1 MESIFLKLINREL
14 VYITKSGHNKLISY
28 GCFFDIKLVYSLAWI
43 YKFYFEKNVTLFLPK
58 IINKDTLV
66 IFNETVAG
74 FELSEKEI
82 IYCNLEAIENISLK
96 QNNVFIFGYAD
107 FIFHELSGVKRRI
120 NTQLKNV
127 KGVIHFLSYTTLHFF
142 DLNILDSLEKYKVK
156 ERHSFNFNFMDIFDN
171 DQDIFDCNIEALVD
185 FLVNND
191 KNVYLSLN
199 IPLIK
204 ILQIEKTLKEKG
216 LVVSRKETENA
227 IVINSSKNIFS
238 SFLNLDYSIYIFAGK
253 IENPSELVYYLKEMK
268 GGEVYFDS
276 CSGVDNHLKLISN
289 NNLHRTIIKDSQE
302 FDDYNT
308 MIKDLG
314 EIILVSESYHKFTAP
329 ESLLKLDL
337 SNLTKKD
344 HDIIRNFVKLK
355 LNNKFDLDIKTCQ
368 MSAPCSP
375 KDRSKKINS
384 LSNKISSVDYR
395 CDVNCEIFKDYTIGV
410 VVWTETITRQSEN
423 VFREG
428 IYVYQ
433 TTTGKWK
440 FTKVS

>member
-1 MESIFLKLINREL
+1 
-14 VYITKSGHNKLISY
+14 
-28 GCFFDIKLVYSLAWI
+28 
-43 YKFYFEKNVTLFLPK
+43 
-58 IINKDTLV
+58 
-66 IFNETVAG
+66 
-74 FELSEKEI
+74 
-82 IYCNLEAIENISLK
+82 
-96 QNNVFIFGYAD
+96 
-107 FIFHELSGVKRRI
+107 
-120 NTQLKNV
+120 
-127 KGVIHFLSYTTLHFF
+127 
-142 DLNILDSLEKYKVK
+142 
-156 ERHSFNFNFMDIFDN
+156 
-171 DQDIFDCNIEALVD
+171 
-185 FLVNND
+185 
-191 KNVYLSLN
+191 
-199 IPLIK
+199 
-204 ILQIEKTLKEKG
+204 
-216 LVVSRKETENA
+216 
-227 IVINSSKNIFS
+227 
-238 SFLNLDYSIYIFAGK
+238 
-253 IENPSELVYYLKEMK
+253 MK